1 MAILLARAKAKDNE
15 CVLSYLIRLSEMNG
29 FRHIGHLL
37 KVAGLEWKNNR
48 VPVHSILA
56 GEYDLSRHL
65 SILGIE
71 SVPSAASR
79 VYKSFKRVID
89 TPYVFAK
96 NPKICPA
103 CIASTGYCNQ
113 AWAFL
118 PVVACNKHR
127 LLLVDEYEKNGERL
141 SWYRERVDGINQQYG
156 PFALTLLRANSPA
169 LKYNAFVESLIT
181 NSRLEFEAP
190 AILKG
195 LSFNEFLTCINF
207 LAHYTA
213 RASGRAFSPFQ
224 LKNVDLADCYIDVWS
239 LLSNWPDRFYELL
252 SQFIDNPMSQRGVAG
267 LNKHYRDLSEQLY
280 RRKENRGI
288 LIIKEEFDRYIGT
301 YWPGVLET
309 NRLTR
314 FKLPS
319 NTSNII
325 SKKEAAFIIGCRP
338 ERIDRLV
345 AQNRMSRVVFRG
357 KAHYLRNEAQ
367 EVVNIRRSN
376 WTIGEACSSLRMSR
390 YQLTQLLHAKILVA
404 IQEPGPLNR
413 DWLIDRGQCEHL
425 ISRLIANSRT
435 EAAPDASI
443 SMAGIE
449 HQGFSIVDVVLLM
462 LAGGLS
468 YNYTYD
474 ASDPFSITQFSNFVL
489 V

>member
-1 MAILLARAKAKDNE
+1 MAILIARPKAKENE
-15 CVLSYLIRLSEMNG
+15 CVLSYLIRLSQMNG
-29 FRHIGHLL
+29 FRHVGHLL
-37 KVAGLEWKNNR
+37 KIAGLEWKNNR

-71 SVPSAASR
+71 SVPAVASG

-96 NPKICPA
+96 GPKICPA

-113 AWAFL
+113 VWAFL

-127 LLLVDEYEKNGERL
+127 LLLVDEYEKNGKRL
-141 SWYRERVDGINQQYG
+141 SWYRERVDGIDQQSG
-156 PFALTLLRANSPA
+156 PFELTRLRENSSV
-169 LKYNAFVESLIT
+169 LKYNAFIESLIT
-181 NSRLEFEAP
+181 SSRLEFEVP
-190 AILKG
+190 AVLKA
-195 LSFNEFLTCINF
+195 LSFSEFLTCINF

-213 RASGRAFSPFQ
+213 RASGRAFRPSQ
-224 LKNVDLADCYIDVWS
+224 LKNLDLADCYIDVWS
-239 LLSNWPDRFYELL
+239 LLNNWPDRFYELL
-252 SQFIDNPMSQRGVAG
+252 SQFIDNPMSRRGVAG
-267 LNKHYRDLSEQLY
+267 LNKHYRDLSDQLY
-280 RRKENRGI
+280 RRQENRGI

-314 FKLPS
+314 IKLPG

-345 AQNRMSRVVFRG
+345 ALNRMSRVVFRG
-357 KAHYLRNEAQ
+357 KAHYLRDEAQ
-367 EVVNIRRSN
+367 ELVKIRRSN
-376 WTIGEACSSLRMSR
+376 WTIGEVCSSLKISR
-390 YQLTQLLHAKILVA
+390 YQLTQLIHAKILVA
-404 IQEPGPLNR
+404 LHEPGPLNR
-413 DWLIDRGQCEHL
+413 DWLIDRQQCENL
-425 ISRLIANSRT
+425 ISRLISNSRL
-435 EAAPDASI
+435 EAAPSASI
-443 SMAGIE
+443 SMAGVE
-449 HQGFSIVDVVLLM
+449 HKGFSIVDVVLLM
-462 LAGGLS
+462 LEGGLS
-468 YNYTYD
+468 YNYTPD
-474 ASDPFSITQFSNFVL
+474 TSDPFSMKQFSNFLL